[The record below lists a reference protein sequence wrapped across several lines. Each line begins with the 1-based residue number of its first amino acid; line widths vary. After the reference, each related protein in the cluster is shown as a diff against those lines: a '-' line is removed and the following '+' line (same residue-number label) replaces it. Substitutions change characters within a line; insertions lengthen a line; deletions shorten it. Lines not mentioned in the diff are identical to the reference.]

1 MNIIIVA
8 NFPGIMD
15 GSFTDRFCYLA
26 KMMHEQGHNVELV
39 VSDFCHDNKTVRE
52 NTVCKLYPFKVTLLH
67 EDPYIKNVS
76 IQRLKSHFKWGKQVR
91 IYLKTVGLPD
101 IIYCA
106 IPSLTVANEVAKF
119 CKRNEV
125 KFVIDLQDLWP
136 EAFAMAIPSKLLQQ
150 ALLPMKWYVD
160 ASYRAADLAVAVSD
174 TYVNRILTVN
184 KKISAGLS
192 VYLGNDGEAFDKGR
206 KKYQLERNEDEIV
219 VGYIGN
225 MSTSYDMPCV
235 MDALAIVKERG
246 YVKQSIRFVLVGG
259 GVDEDKFKEYAKN
272 VYPNTTFLGRKSYQE
287 MAGLLCG
294 YDIVVNPIVKGS
306 VASII
311 NKVGDYALS
320 GKPVVNTQESIEY
333 RKLVDL
339 YECGINCECGNAE
352 QVADAIE
359 KLALDSELRSKMG
372 KGAAR
377 LGRERF
383 DRRYTY
389 PKIVDALEQICKYK
403 VL

>member
-1 MNIIIVA
+1 
-8 NFPGIMD
+8 MD
-15 GSFTDRFCYLA
+15 GSYTDRFCYLA
-26 KMMHEQGHNVELV
+26 KMMYEQGHNVELV
-39 VSDFCHDNKTVRE
+39 VSDFCHDNKTERE
-52 NTVCKLYPFKVTLLH
+52 NASCKLYPFKVTLLH

-76 IQRLKSHFKWGKQVR
+76 IQRLKSHFKWGKQVG
-91 IYLKTVGLPD
+91 IYLKTVELPD
-101 IIYCA
+101 VIYCA
-106 IPSLTVANEVAKF
+106 IPSLTVAKEVAKF

-125 KFVIDLQDLWP
+125 KFVVDLQDLWP

-150 ALLPMKWYVD
+150 AFLPMKWYVD

-184 KKISAGLS
+184 KRISDGLS
-192 VYLGNDGEAFDKGR
+192 VYLGNDGGVFDEGR

-225 MSTSYDMPCV
+225 MSTSYDIPCV
-235 MDALAIVKERG
+235 MDALAIVKKRG
-246 YVKQSIRFVLVGG
+246 NVKQSIRFVLVGG
-259 GVDEDKFKEYAKN
+259 GVDEDKFKDYAKN

-306 VASII
+306 AASII

-320 GKPVVNTQESIEY
+320 GKPVVNTQESLEY
-333 RKLVDL
+333 RELVDL
-339 YECGINCECGNAE
+339 YECGINCECSNADI
-352 QVADAIE
+352 VAVAIE
-359 KLALDSELRSKMG
+359 KLALDLKLRSRMG
-372 KGAAR
+372 ENATR

-389 PKIVDALEQICKYK
+389 PKIVDALEQLCKI
-403 VL
+403 

>member
-1 MNIIIVA
+1 MKIIIVA
-8 NFPGIMD
+8 NFPGVMD
-15 GSFTDRFCYLA
+15 GSYTDRFCYLA
-26 KMMHEQGHNVELV
+26 KLLHDKGHEVELV
-39 VSDFCHDNKTVRE
+39 GSDFCHDNKLVRDSKVGE
-52 NTVCKLYPFKVTLLH
+52 LYPYRVTLLH
-67 EDPYIKNVS
+67 EEPYMRNVS
-76 IQRLKSHFKWGKQVR
+76 LQRLKSHFCWGKEVGK
-91 IYLKTVGLPD
+91 YLHTKEKPD
-101 IIYCA
+101 VIFCA
-106 IPSLTVANEVAKF
+106 IPSLTVAREVAKF
-119 CKRNEV
+119 CKKNKV
-125 KFVIDLQDLWP
+125 KFVVDLQDLWP
-136 EAFAMAIPSKLLQQ
+136 EAFAMAMPSKLLQY
-150 ALLPMKWYVD
+150 AFLPMKWYVD
-160 ASYRAADLAVAVSD
+160 VSYKAADLAVAVSD

-389 PKIVDALEQICKYK
+389 PKIVDALEQLCKR
-403 VL
+403 

>member
-1 MNIIIVA
+1 
-8 NFPGIMD
+8 MD

-39 VSDFCHDNKTVRE
+39 VSDFCHDNKTERE

-76 IQRLKSHFKWGKQVR
+76 IQRLKSHFKWGKQVG

-125 KFVIDLQDLWP
+125 KFVVDLQDLWP
-136 EAFAMAIPSKLLQQ
+136 EAFAMAVPSKLLQQ
-150 ALLPMKWYVD
+150 TFLPMKWYVD

-184 KKISAGLS
+184 KRISDGLS
-192 VYLGNDGEAFDKGR
+192 VYLGNDGEAFDEGR

-225 MSTSYDMPCV
+225 MSTSYDIPCV
-235 MDALAIVKERG
+235 MDALAIVKKRG
-246 YVKQSIRFVLVGG
+246 NVKQSIRFVLVGG
-259 GVDEDKFKEYAKN
+259 GVDEAKFMNFAKN

-287 MAGLLCG
+287 MAGLLSG
-294 YDIVVNPIVKGS
+294 YDVVVNPIVKGS

-320 GKPVVNTQESIEY
+320 GKPVVNTQESLEY
-333 RKLVDL
+333 RELVDS
-339 YECGINCECGNAE
+339 YECGINCECGDAE

-359 KLALDSELRSKMG
+359 KLALDPVLRSKMG
-372 KGAAR
+372 ENAAR
-377 LGRERF
+377 LGREKF

-389 PKIVDALEQICKYK
+389 PQIVDALEQLCK
-403 VL
+403 

>member
-1 MNIIIVA
+1 M
-8 NFPGIMD
+8 
-15 GSFTDRFCYLA
+15 
-26 KMMHEQGHNVELV
+26 
-39 VSDFCHDNKTVRE
+39 
-52 NTVCKLYPFKVTLLH
+52 
-67 EDPYIKNVS
+67 S
-76 IQRLKSHFKWGKQVR
+76 IQRLKSHFKWGKQVG

-125 KFVIDLQDLWP
+125 KFVVDLQDLWP
-136 EAFAMAIPSKLLQQ
+136 EAFAMAVPSKLLQQ
-150 ALLPMKWYVD
+150 TFLPMKWYVD

-184 KKISAGLS
+184 KRISDGLS
-192 VYLGNDGEAFDKGR
+192 VYLGNDGEAFDEGR

-225 MSTSYDMPCV
+225 MSTSYDIPCV
-235 MDALAIVKERG
+235 MDALAIVKKRG
-246 YVKQSIRFVLVGG
+246 NVKQSIRFVLVGG
-259 GVDEDKFKEYAKN
+259 GVDEAKFMNFAKN

-287 MAGLLCG
+287 MAGLLSG
-294 YDIVVNPIVKGS
+294 YDVVVNPIVKGS

-320 GKPVVNTQESIEY
+320 GKPVVNTQESLEY
-333 RKLVDL
+333 RELVDS
-339 YECGINCECGNAE
+339 YECGINCECGDAE

-359 KLALDSELRSKMG
+359 KLALDPVLRSKMG
-372 KGAAR
+372 ENAAR
-377 LGRERF
+377 LGREKF

-389 PKIVDALEQICKYK
+389 PQIVDALEQLCK
-403 VL
+403 